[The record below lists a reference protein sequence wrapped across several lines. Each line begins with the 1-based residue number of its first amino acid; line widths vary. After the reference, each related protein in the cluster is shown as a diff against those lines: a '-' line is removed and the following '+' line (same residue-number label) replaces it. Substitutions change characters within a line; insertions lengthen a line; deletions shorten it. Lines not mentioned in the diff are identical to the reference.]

1 MNKQQWFKQAMTIG
15 LCTTI
20 GFSTLLATGAGT
32 APAAASAVSADAVSA
47 DSVSADSVSA
57 SAAGSKVVSFGKKYL
72 GTRYQFGAST
82 STTRYFDC
90 SSFTQFIFKKY
101 GVDLPRTSVAQSK
114 VGSSVSKANLRVGD
128 LVFFSSGSRANGK
141 NVTHVAV
148 YAGNGKILHT
158 YGSPG
163 VTISDLNSGNWKK
176 TYLKSRRVL

>member
-1 MNKQQWFKQAMTIG
+1 M
-15 LCTTI
+15 
-20 GFSTLLATGAGT
+20 GT
-32 APAAASAVSADAVSA
+32 
-47 DSVSADSVSA
+47 
-57 SAAGSKVVSFGKKYL
+57 
-72 GTRYQFGAST
+72 
-82 STTRYFDC
+82 
-90 SSFTQFIFKKY
+90 
-101 GVDLPRTSVAQSK
+101 
-114 VGSSVSKANLRVGD
+114 SVSKANLRVGD

>member
-1 MNKQQWFKQAMTIG
+1 MNKQQWFKQAIVIG
-15 LCTTI
+15 MCTTI
-20 GFSTLLATGAGT
+20 GLGTLMATGAGT
-32 APAAASAVSADAVSA
+32 APAAAASVSSSAVSAK
-47 DSVSADSVSA
+47 SVSA
-57 SAAGSKVVSFGKKYL
+57 SSTGSSVVSFGKRYL

-90 SSFTQFIFKKY
+90 SSFTQYIFKKY
-101 GVDLPRTSVAQSK
+101 GVNLPRTSVAQSK

-128 LVFFSSGSRANGK
+128 LVFFSSGSRATGK

-163 VTISDLNSGNWKK
+163 VTISDLNSGNWKR
-176 TYLKSRRVL
+176 TYLKARRVL

>member
-1 MNKQQWFKQAMTIG
+1 MNNMNKHPWVKRALTIG

-20 GFSTLLATGAGT
+20 GFGALLATGAGT
-32 APAAASAVSADAVSA
+32 APAAAAA
-47 DSVSADSVSA
+47 VSADSVSA
-57 SAAGSKVVSFGKKYL
+57 SAKGSSVVSYGKKFL
-72 GTRYQFGAST
+72 GTRYKFGAST

-90 SSFTQFIFKKY
+90 SSFTKYIFKKY

-114 VGSSVSKANLRVGD
+114 VGSAVSKSNLRVGD

-163 VTISDLNSGNWKK
+163 VTISDLNSGNWKR
-176 TYLKSRRVL
+176 TYLKARRVL

>member
-1 MNKQQWFKQAMTIG
+1 MNKQQWFKQVIAIG
-15 LCTTI
+15 MCTTI
-20 GFSTLLATGAGT
+20 GLGTLMATGAGT
-32 APAAASAVSADAVSA
+32 APAAAASVSSSAVSAS
-47 DSVSADSVSA
+47 ST
-57 SAAGSKVVSFGKKYL
+57 GSSIVSFGKKYL
-72 GTRYQFGAST
+72 GTRYHFGAST

-90 SSFTQFIFKKY
+90 SSFTQYIFKKY
-101 GVDLPRTSVAQSK
+101 GVNLPRTSVAQSK

-128 LVFFSSGSRANGK
+128 LVFFSSGSRATGK

-176 TYLKSRRVL
+176 TYLKARRVL